1 MKKADLIIS
10 SILVLMVIGLL
21 VGVKLMPQGHHDG
34 HVHSETCDHDHDHA
48 GHDHGHDAHDEHDHG
63 HAHDEHDHDHGHAD
77 HDHDHGHDAHDDH
90 EHDHDHDHGH
100 DHGHAGEEIAL
111 NPGALK
117 NIDLDSADGV
127 LELAVG
133 SFTRTHS
140 IPAIVMEYQGR
151 TTSKVAAPHA
161 GIVTK
166 IYREPGESVLPGEPL
181 FDVTLDLPE
190 MMTAQTEFL
199 KLHETKEFLEGEI
212 AEIDKN
218 LNGLAPQRRRELD
231 VRLKETEIEI
241 RNSQNALRVLGLPD
255 EMIAEMEEKHQMV
268 TYVGT
273 VKVPHVSHHGIV
285 SEQNPGESDCS
296 VVFETLYVHV
306 GAKVEVGETLCDLCD
321 LCELTVRG
329 DAYAVNEELLLDA
342 LKNPETPVRVVFERT
357 GKAPLENLRLRMVE
371 SKVDETNRTISCF
384 ADFKNVKLEEAKPAE
399 KEGQA
404 DGKRYVH
411 WLYKPGQRGVMEI
424 AYETVPDVFVVPAGA
439 VAKDVNE
446 TFVFELEEEL
456 ENGEKVWHRH
466 PVHLLFRTSEQAVL
480 ANDGS
485 VKPGIRIAARS
496 ASFLQDAL
504 NAQNGSGAKIDPH
517 AGHNH

>member
-1 MKKADLIIS
+1 M
-10 SILVLMVIGLL
+10 
-21 VGVKLMPQGHHDG
+21 
-34 HVHSETCDHDHDHA
+34 
-48 GHDHGHDAHDEHDHG
+48 
-63 HAHDEHDHDHGHAD
+63 
-77 HDHDHGHDAHDDH
+77 
-90 EHDHDHDHGH
+90 
-100 DHGHAGEEIAL
+100 
-111 NPGALK
+111 
-117 NIDLDSADGV
+117 
-127 LELAVG
+127 
-133 SFTRTHS
+133 
-140 IPAIVMEYQGR
+140 VMEYQGR

-166 IYREPGESVLPGEPL
+166 IYREPGESVVPGEPL
-181 FDVTLDLPE
+181 FDLTLSLPE
-190 MMTAQTEFL
+190 MMEAQTNFL

-255 EMIAEMEEKHQMV
+255 KMISEMEDKHQMV

-273 VKVPHVSHHGIV
+273 VHVPYVSHHGIV

-296 VVFETLYVHV
+296 VVFENLYVHV

-342 LKNPETPVRVVFERT
+342 LKKPETPVRVVFERT

-384 ADFKNVKLEEAKPAE
+384 ADFKNVALEDAKPSE
-399 KEGQA
+399 NEGM
-404 DGKRYVH
+404 RYVH

>member
-1 MKKADLIIS
+1 MKKTDLIIS

-21 VGVKLMPQGHHDG
+21 VGVKLMPHNEHDG
-34 HVHSETCDHDHDHA
+34 HVHTEECD
-48 GHDHGHDAHDEHDHG
+48 
-63 HAHDEHDHDHGHAD
+63 HDHDHGHAD
-77 HDHDHGHDAHDDH
+77 HDGHDH
-90 EHDHDHDHGH
+90 EHGHAHDGHDDHGH
-100 DHGHAGEEIAL
+100 DHDGHDHDHEGHAGEEIAL
-111 NPGALK
+111 KPGALK
-117 NIDLDSADGV
+117 NIDLDSADSV

-140 IPAIVMEYQGR
+140 IPAMVMEYQGR

-166 IYREPGESVLPGEPL
+166 IYREPGESVVPGEPL
-181 FDVTLDLPE
+181 FDLTLSLPE
-190 MMTAQTEFL
+190 MMEAQTNFL

-255 EMIAEMEEKHQMV
+255 KMISEMEDKHQMV

-273 VKVPHVSHHGIV
+273 VHVPHVSHHGII

-329 DAYAVNEELLLDA
+329 DAYAVNEEILLDA

-384 ADFKNVKLEEAKPAE
+384 ADFKNVALEDAKPSE
-399 KEGQA
+399 NE
-404 DGKRYVH
+404 GKRYIH

-424 AYETVPDVFVVPAGA
+424 AYETVPDVIVVPAGA